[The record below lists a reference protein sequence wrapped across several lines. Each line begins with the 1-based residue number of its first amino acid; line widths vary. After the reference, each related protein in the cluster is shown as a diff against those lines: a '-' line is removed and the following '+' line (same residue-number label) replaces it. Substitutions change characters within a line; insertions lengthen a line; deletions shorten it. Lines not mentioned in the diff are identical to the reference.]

1 TGAIRFALGALLK
14 PNDWIML
21 HDAPI
26 YPTTKSSIEMM
37 GLSQEFVDFNDD
49 VALDKALENTKC
61 KVALVQLTRQKIED
75 SYSFEK
81 VIGKMKTAG
90 LLVITDDNYAVM
102 KVEKI
107 GCEVGSDLSCF
118 SSFKLLGAQGIGVVV
133 GKKKYV
139 QSIIDIHYSGGMQVQ
154 GFESLEVLRGLT
166 YAPVALAIQS
176 EVNERVIKR
185 LNGGEIKG
193 VKNAF
198 LANAQSKVLIVELE
212 KPNAERVLV
221 EAEKLG
227 GLPNP
232 IGAESK
238 FEIAP
243 LFYRVSGTFLK
254 ADPTMKTKMI
264 RINPNRAGDETILR
278 ILKT

>member
-1 TGAIRFALGALLK
+1 
-14 PNDWIML
+14 
-21 HDAPI
+21 
-26 YPTTKSSIEMM
+26 
-37 GLSQEFVDFNDD
+37 
-49 VALDKALENTKC
+49 
-61 KVALVQLTRQKIED
+61 
-75 SYSFEK
+75 
-81 VIGKMKTAG
+81 
-90 LLVITDDNYAVM
+90 
-102 KVEKI
+102 
-107 GCEVGSDLSCF
+107 
-118 SSFKLLGAQGIGVVV
+118 
-133 GKKKYV
+133 
-139 QSIIDIHYSGGMQVQ
+139 
-154 GFESLEVLRGLT
+154 
-166 YAPVALAIQS
+166 
-176 EVNERVIKR
+176 RVIKR

-278 ILKT
+278 ILKTAIANSEEN